1 MFLTELQPRRI
12 GQLPAAYTRPMAP
25 TSPTTW
31 QLIGQLST
39 IGMSFVFALV
49 LGFGGGY
56 WLDGWL
62 GTKPWLSFL
71 GFFLGLAAGIL
82 NVYRVMQLANRSH
95 DGTHSCREGNSVGR
109 APVGRIP
116 SECVPSSASRQAVPS
131 RQSAV
136 RSRSRASWLR
146 VMALLRRVVPH
157 VAAPAGVIGGGA
169 ADRAVVL
176 GDPGQRRCL
185 GGPSIRRRNRLEN
198 GHVST

>member
-1 MFLTELQPRRI
+1 
-12 GQLPAAYTRPMAP
+12 MAP

-82 NVYRVMQLANRSH
+82 NVYRVMQLANKK
-95 DGTHSCREGNSVGR
+95 
-109 APVGRIP
+109 
-116 SECVPSSASRQAVPS
+116 
-131 RQSAV
+131 
-136 RSRSRASWLR
+136 
-146 VMALLRRVVPH
+146 
-157 VAAPAGVIGGGA
+157 
-169 ADRAVVL
+169 
-176 GDPGQRRCL
+176 
-185 GGPSIRRRNRLEN
+185 
-198 GHVST
+198 